1 MKKRLLILALEDGA
15 AAVHVLA
22 MFLHEAAQEIKR
34 ADRKPRAKRVPYQE
48 WMKEANIVRRS

>member
-1 MKKRLLILALEDGA
+1 MRKRLLILALEDGA
-15 AAVHVLA
+15 AMVHVLA

-34 ADRKPRAKRVPYQE
+34 ADRKPRAKRAQYEP